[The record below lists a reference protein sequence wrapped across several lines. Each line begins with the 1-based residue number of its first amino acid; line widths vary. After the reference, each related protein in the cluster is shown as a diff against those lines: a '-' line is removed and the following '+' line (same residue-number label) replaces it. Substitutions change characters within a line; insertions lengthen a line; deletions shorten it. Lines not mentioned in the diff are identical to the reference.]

1 MARCRPSVSR
11 ASSATFTFLERSAVG
26 VLRKEVLELILD
38 FGQRIRAA
46 GATHITVLERDL
58 PEHLRGT
65 TLARQARG
73 WIVLVSD
80 EERLLTCYRRGDASG
95 FIRRKPK
102 HRLHVGRPHLRVRR
116 PRGGRSDSYQA
127 R

>member
-1 MARCRPSVSR
+1 MARCSQSVSR

-46 GATHITVLERDL
+46 GATHVTVLERDL
-58 PEHLRGT
+58 PEYLQGT

-73 WIVLVSD
+73 WIVLMND
-80 EERLLTCYRRGDASG
+80 DERLITCYRRGDANG

-102 HRLHVGRPHLRVRR
+102 HRLQAGRPHLRARR
-116 PRGGRSDSYQA
+116 PRGGRLDSYRA